1 MLYYSREDTDTT
13 TRSMSAEIPCISC
26 TVACKTFFD
35 MCELTKG
42 ISDDSSYHY
51 SQIRGLRSMKCS
63 SAMLQ
68 NLRYFMYT
76 KTNIPFVYSYF
87 IVCNFTFYLWI
98 CTLVLT
104 FTREKVKLQ
113 AMKYEKKFILIFM
126 YTKRITNFE
135 VFHWNITLSA
145 RLLFLMTHMVKLSLM
160 HFIK

>member
-1 MLYYSREDTDTT
+1 
-13 TRSMSAEIPCISC
+13 MSAEIPCISC

-51 SQIRGLRSMKCS
+51 SQIRNEMFQCNASKFAIFYVYENQHTFCLFIFHCVQ
-63 SAMLQ
+63 L
-68 NLRYFMYT
+68 YFLLMNT
-76 KTNIPFVYSYF
+76 IHKGKS
-87 IVCNFTFYLWI
+87 
-98 CTLVLT
+98 
-104 FTREKVKLQ
+104 KV
-113 AMKYEKKFILIFM
+113 ASNEIRKKFILIFM